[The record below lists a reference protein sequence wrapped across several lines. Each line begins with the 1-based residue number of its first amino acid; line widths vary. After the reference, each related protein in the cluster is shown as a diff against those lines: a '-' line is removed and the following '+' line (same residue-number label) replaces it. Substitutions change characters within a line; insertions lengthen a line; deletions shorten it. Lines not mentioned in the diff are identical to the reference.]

1 MKNVGLSD
9 RTPGDG
15 EGLGEAEWLGE
26 GLGDRLGERFG
37 LAEVRTTTT
46 CTADALADADG
57 LAEALVDGGL
67 VDISTCTGELLS
79 RVTTSV
85 GDWLGDAMSAA
96 VLGDIS
102 FSAE

>member
-1 MKNVGLSD
+1 MSVPGGGGGL
-9 RTPGDG
+9 GDG
-15 EGLGEAEWLGE
+15 ERLGAVERTG
-26 GLGDRLGERFG
+26 LGERFG

-67 VDISTCTGELLS
+67 VDISTCIGELLS
-79 RVTTSV
+79 TVTTSV